1 MSVAPNPIPVPA
13 DERAPRAPQRK
24 PRRGDLIEVAVDGF
38 AAGGGLRGRACDASG
53 DYSVDLLRG
62 VPGERLLARV
72 SARRGQQL
80 RARGLQ
86 VLSPSPHQ
94 ATPRCSHFP
103 DCGGCA
109 HQDLDYAAQLEEK
122 RAVARRLL
130 ATTGLI
136 GRPGAPEVEPC
147 LACAS
152 PWRYRNRMDF
162 TYSPR
167 RFVAAHEP
175 EGAERGFALGLHPAG
190 QFRKVVDVRA
200 CPIAFPE
207 AESIVSS
214 ARELALS
221 HALAPWDMR
230 SRTGLLRHLVLRK
243 SFARGEILASLVTS
257 SDTPERVADYA
268 AALLA
273 RHPEITTLV
282 QTVNSGVAMVSTG
295 EREVVLHGR
304 GSIVE
309 ELGGFAFRLSARSF
323 FQTNT
328 PQAER
333 LLELVLAAAAPQ
345 PGQVAF
351 DLYCGAGTLTLPLA
365 SAAGEAFGFELVEE
379 SVADARA
386 NAERNGVEVARFL
399 AGDVAATL
407 AAPDLPRPQVVVAD
421 PPRGGLHPRVADALG
436 HCEARRLVY
445 VSCNLSSAARVCAA
459 LAHYGFALV
468 RVQPI
473 DMFPHTPHL
482 ECVLTLERRG

>member
-1 MSVAPNPIPVPA
+1 MSVAPVPIPVPA
-13 DERAPRAPQRK
+13 DERAPRGPQRK
-24 PRRGDLIEVAVDGF
+24 PRRGDLIEVTVDGF

-53 DYSVDLLRG
+53 EYSVDLLRG

-72 SARRGQQL
+72 SARRGHEL

-86 VLSPSPHQ
+86 VLAPSPHQ
-94 ATPRCSHFP
+94 AIPRCSHFP

-130 ATTGLI
+130 TTAGLI

-162 TYSPR
+162 TFSPR

-175 EGAERGFALGLHPAG
+175 EGVERGFALGLHPAG
-190 QFRKVVDVRA
+190 QFRKVLDVRL

-221 HALAPWDMR
+221 QGLAPWDMR
-230 SRTGLLRHLVLRK
+230 SRSGLLRHLVLRK
-243 SFARGEILASLVTS
+243 SFARGGILASLVT
-257 SDTPERVADYA
+257 TPQEPERVAAYA

-282 QTVNSGVAMVSTG
+282 QTVNSGVAMTSTG
-295 EREVVLHGR
+295 EREITLFGP

-309 ELGGFAFRLSARSF
+309 ELGGFAFRLCARSF

-333 LLELVLAAAAPQ
+333 LLEMVLAAAAPEL
-345 PGQVAF
+345 GQVVF
-351 DLYCGAGTLTLPLA
+351 DLYCGAGTLTLPL
-365 SAAGEAFGFELVEE
+365 SARAGQALGFELVEE
-379 SVADARA
+379 SVADARK
-386 NAERNGVEVARFL
+386 NAELNGVGGARFL

-407 AAPDLPRPQVVVAD
+407 AAPDLPRPQNVVAD
-421 PPRGGLHPRVADALG
+421 PPRGGLHPRVVEALG
-436 HCEARRLVY
+436 RCEARRVVV
-445 VSCNLSSAARVCAA
+445 VSCNLMSAARDCAA
-459 LAHYGFALV
+459 LAGRGLRLV

-473 DMFPHTPHL
+473 DLFPHTPHL